1 MSRGGKVEPSSRKR
15 MIIILRAI
23 LTLALS
29 AIAISQLPPSPA
41 PTLIVL
47 SIYAA
52 TNFVLLMERPS
63 AFLRR
68 LPEMMLFGFDLAVVM
83 ILMLMAGETSS
94 PFYVT
99 FFLVILL
106 AGLSRSARTTIILA
120 CLSSA
125 VYGVYVGISRPEGL
139 LEVAFT
145 TRVSLFFVVALFSG
159 YLAEE
164 ANKERGAHHRYRR
177 FYQSLFEQSGDG
189 ILVMDADDVVQEA
202 NPRARRILGQDPRG
216 KGLWDVL
223 RLAGGGGPAAGGWT
237 PEASIFRLDVQRPDG
252 KVAACEAVLRR
263 LDLQGEA
270 CKLLILHDV
279 GALREMQQRMGELEK
294 GSVLGQLI
302 ASITHEINNPLA
314 VILGYAEL
322 LESSSLAPEE
332 REYATFIREAG
343 QRCKRVV
350 DAFLDQYRSRPF
362 TPVPA
367 RLHEVVRDAARLM
380 DFHLRYNLTVMEMDV
395 PEGPEILIDPGQIE
409 QLLINLISNAV
420 KSMQGR
426 PERRL
431 GLRLRWMDRE
441 AVIEVSDTGCG
452 IPPENLSRLFVR
464 GFTARADESG
474 HGLGLALSQEIA
486 NRHGGRI
493 TVESEVG
500 RGTTFSAHL
509 PRVGSGTAVGR
520 GHGVPVL
527 APTAGGSS

>member
-1 MSRGGKVEPSSRKR
+1 
-15 MIIILRAI
+15 MIITLRAI
-23 LTLALS
+23 LTLAV
-29 AIAISQLPPSPA
+29 AAISISPLPPCPG
-41 PTLIVL
+41 PTLVVL
-47 SIYAA
+47 SIYGI
-52 TNFVLLMERPS
+52 TNLVLLLERPS

-83 ILMLMAGETSS
+83 VLMLMAGETSS
-94 PFYVT
+94 HFYVT
-99 FFLVILL
+99 FFLIILM
-106 AGLSRSARTTIILA
+106 AGLSRSARTTIVLA
-120 CLSSA
+120 CVSSA
-125 VYGVYVGISRPEGL
+125 IYGIFVGISRPEGL
-139 LEVAFT
+139 LEAAFT
-145 TRVSLFFVVALFSG
+145 TRVSLFFVVALFTG

-189 ILVMDADDVVQEA
+189 ILVMGMDDVVQEA
-202 NPRARRILGQDPRG
+202 NPRACRILGLDPRG
-216 KGLWDVL
+216 KVLWDVL
-223 RLAGGGGPAAGGWT
+223 RLAGGGGLALGAGSATG
-237 PEASIFRLDVQRPDG
+237 ASIFRLDLQRPDG
-252 KVAACEAVLRR
+252 KVAACEAVIRH
-263 LDLQGEA
+263 LDLQGET
-270 CKLLILHDV
+270 CRLLLLHDV
-279 GALREMQQRMGELEK
+279 GTLREMQQRMGELEK

-322 LESSSLAPEE
+322 LESSGLAPEG

-350 DAFLDQYRSRPF
+350 NAFLDQYRSRPF

-367 RLHEVVRDAARLM
+367 RLHEVLRDAARLM
-380 DFHLRYNLTVMEMDV
+380 DFHLRYNLAAIDV
-395 PEGPEILIDPGQIE
+395 DVEEGPEIFVDPGQIE

-431 GLRLRWMDRE
+431 GLRLRWTDRE
-441 AVIEVSDTGCG
+441 AIIEVSDTGCG
-452 IPPENLSRLFVR
+452 IPAENLPRLFIR

-493 TVESEVG
+493 TVESDVG
-500 RGTTFSAHL
+500 RGTTFSVHL
-509 PRVGSGTAVGR
+509 PREGSGTAVRQGQGDR
-520 GHGVPVL
+520 VPARTGV
-527 APTAGGSS
+527 GSP